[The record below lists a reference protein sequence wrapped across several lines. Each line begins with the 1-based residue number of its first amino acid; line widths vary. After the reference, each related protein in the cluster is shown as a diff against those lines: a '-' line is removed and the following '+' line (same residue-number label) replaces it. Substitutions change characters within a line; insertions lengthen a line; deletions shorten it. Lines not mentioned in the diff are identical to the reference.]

1 MNRRAFLATSAAAF
15 AAPSS
20 RRPNVVVLFAD
31 DQRFNTI
38 RALGNSE
45 IKTPHLDRLCAS
57 GVAFER
63 AHIMGGDS
71 GAVCIASRAM
81 LLSGQTLFRA
91 MKNVHG
97 PKERASEFT
106 LMGEH
111 FRNSGYS
118 TYGIGKWHNP
128 PGLFNRCF
136 ENGSAIFFGGMSDH
150 LKVPIQ
156 DYDPEGGYAA
166 SRTKIGAKFSTEL
179 FTDEAVKFL
188 KGQDGKKP
196 FFLYTAFTAPHDPRM
211 APASYAEQYTASAIK
226 LPESF
231 MPQHPFDNGE
241 LKVRDEMLAG
251 FPRTPGEVCRHI
263 AAYYAMITHLDSQ
276 IGRILE
282 TLRETGREK
291 DTVIVF
297 AGDNGLALGNHGLMG
312 KQSLYEHSV
321 RVPLIFSGPGVPKN
335 QKRQG
340 LGYLLDVFPTLCDLT
355 GTKTPGNVEGVSLA
369 PAIQSPKGATRPD
382 LFLAYRNLMRGYSD
396 GEWKLIAYNVNG
408 KRTTQL
414 FNLPEDPHEVHDLGE
429 MVEAKE
435 KIVELMGKMREWM
448 KKVDDPTAA
457 AWAV

>member
-1 MNRRAFLATSAAAF
+1 MNRRAFLATSAAAL
-15 AAPSS
+15 AVPSS
-20 RRPNVVVLFAD
+20 RRSNVVVLFAD
-31 DQRFNTI
+31 DMRFNTI
-38 RALGNSE
+38 RALGNHE

-111 FRNSGYS
+111 FRNSGYQ

-128 PGLFNRCF
+128 PALFNRCF

-150 LKVPIQ
+150 LKVPIH
-156 DYDPEGGYAA
+156 DYDAEARYTPDRARIGG
-166 SRTKIGAKFSTEL
+166 KFSTEL
-179 FTDEAVKFL
+179 FTDEAVRFL

-211 APASYAEQYTASAIK
+211 APPSYLEQYTPGTIK
-226 LPESF
+226 VPENF
-231 MPQHPFDNGE
+231 MAQHPFDNGE

-251 FPRTPGEVCRHI
+251 FPRSPGEVCRHI

-276 IGRILE
+276 IGRIVE

-297 AGDNGLALGNHGLMG
+297 AGDNGLALGQHGLMG

-335 QKRQG
+335 QRRPA
-340 LGYLLDVFPTLCDLT
+340 LNYLLDVFPTLCDLT
-355 GTKTPGNVEGVSLA
+355 GTKTPGNVEGMSLA
-369 PAIQSPKGATRPD
+369 PAIHSANGEGRQD
-382 LFLAYRNLMRGYSD
+382 LFLAYRHLMRGYSD
-396 GEWKLIAYNVNG
+396 GEWKLIVYHVNG
-408 KRTTQL
+408 TSRTQL
-414 FNLPEDPHEVHDLGE
+414 FNLKEDPYEVNDLSE
-429 MVEAKE
+429 VVEAKE
-435 KIVELMGKMREWM
+435 KIAELTGKLRAWM
-448 KKVDDPTAA
+448 KKVDDPIAA
-457 AWAV
+457 AWAA

>member
-1 MNRRAFLATSAAAF
+1 MNRRAFLATSAAAW

-20 RRPNVVVLFAD
+20 RRSNVVVLFAD

-38 RALGNSE
+38 RAMGNSE
-45 IKTPHLDRLCAS
+45 IRTPHLDKLCAN
-57 GVAFER
+57 GVAFGR
-63 AHIMGGDS
+63 AHIMGGNS

-97 PKERASEFT
+97 AKERASEFT

-128 PGLFNRCF
+128 PALFNRCF
-136 ENGSAIFFGGMSDH
+136 ENGSAIFFGGMTDQS
-150 LKVPIQ
+150 KVPIQ
-156 DYDPEGGYAA
+156 DYDPEGVYGPARA
-166 SRTKIGAKFSTEL
+166 KIGAKFSSEL
-179 FTDEAVKFL
+179 FADEAVRFIGK
-188 KGQDGKKP
+188 QDGKKP
-196 FFLYTAFTAPHDPRM
+196 FFLYTAFTSPHDPRT
-211 APASYAEQYTASAIK
+211 APPSYMEQYSPGVIK

-231 MPQHPFDNGE
+231 MAQHPFDNGE
-241 LKVRDEMLAG
+241 LKVRDELLAG
-251 FPRTPGEVCRHI
+251 FPRSPGEVCRHI

-276 IGRILE
+276 IGRIVESLKQNG
-282 TLRETGREK
+282 LEK
-291 DTVIVF
+291 DTLIVF

-335 QKRQG
+335 QKRSG
-340 LGYLLDVFPTLCDLT
+340 LGYLLDVYPTLCDLT
-355 GTKTPGNVEGVSLA
+355 GTKTPGNVEGISLA
-369 PAIQSPKGATRPD
+369 PAIQSPKGAARPD

-408 KRTTQL
+408 TRKTQL
-414 FNLPEDPHEVHDLGE
+414 FNLKEDPNEVNDVGE
-429 MVEAKE
+429 MPEAKE
-435 KIVELMGKMREWM
+435 KIAELMGKLREWM

-457 AWAV
+457 AWAA

>member
-1 MNRRAFLATSAAAF
+1 M

-20 RRPNVVVLFAD
+20 RRSNVVVLLAD
-31 DQRFNTI
+31 DMRFNTI
-38 RALGNSE
+38 HALGNSE
-45 IKTPHLDRLCAS
+45 IKTPHLDRLCGN

-91 MKNVHG
+91 MKNVNG
-97 PKERASEFT
+97 PKERAGEFT

-111 FRNSGYS
+111 FRNSGYQ

-128 PGLFNRCF
+128 PALFNRCF
-136 ENGSAIFFGGMSDH
+136 ENGSAIFLGGMTDQ

-156 DYDPEGGYAA
+156 DYDPEGRYEAA
-166 SRTKIGAKFSTEL
+166 RTRIGGKFSSEL
-179 FTDEAVKFL
+179 FADEAIRFL

-196 FFLYTAFTAPHDPRM
+196 FFLYTAFTSPHDPRM
-211 APASYAEQYTASAIK
+211 APPSYAEQYSPGVIK
-226 LPESF
+226 LPENF
-231 MPQHPFDNGE
+231 MPQHPFDNGT
-241 LKVRDEMLAG
+241 LKVRDELLAG
-251 FPRTPGEVCRHI
+251 FPRSPGEICRHI

-276 IGRILE
+276 VGRIVE
-282 TLRETGREK
+282 TLKETGREK

-297 AGDNGLALGNHGLMG
+297 AGDNGLALGQHGLMG
-312 KQSLYEHSV
+312 KQNLYEHSV
-321 RVPLIFSGPGVPKN
+321 RVPLIFSGPGIPKN

-340 LGYLLDVFPTLCDLT
+340 LGYLLDVYPTLCDLT
-355 GTKTPGNVEGVSLA
+355 GTKTPGNVEGMSLA
-369 PAIQSPKGATRPD
+369 PAIQSVKGAARQD
-382 LFLAYRNLMRGYSD
+382 LFLAHRDLMRGYSD
-396 GEWKLIAYNVNG
+396 GEWKLILY
-408 KRTTQL
+408 RTKGTSKTQL
-414 FNLPEDPHEVHDLGE
+414 FNLKEDPHEVNDVGE

-435 KIVELMGKMREWM
+435 KIAELMGKLRDWM